1 MPSRRLSW
9 IWIST
14 SAAMIDRPSPNH
26 NARTAPI
33 RCVVLHN
40 DASPKESATLS
51 WTGTPDSK
59 VSYHVLVGRDGTCYR
74 LVPDQR
80 RAWAV
85 GKSAWRGVTDVNGV
99 SLNLAFSN
107 RNDGKE
113 PLTDAQIAQAK
124 NVIASWRQ
132 RWRIEDVTT
141 HAITARPIGRKHDP
155 ESAPNFRLE
164 TFL

>member
-1 MPSRRLSW
+1 
-9 IWIST
+9 
-14 SAAMIDRPSPNH
+14 MIERPSPNH
-26 NARTAPI
+26 NARSHPI
-33 RCVVLHN
+33 RLICLHA

-51 WTGTPDSK
+51 WTASPKSQ

-74 LVPDQR
+74 IVDDTR

-113 PLTDAQIAQAK
+113 LLTPAQVISAK
-124 NVIASWRQ
+124 QVIADWRAKWQ
-132 RWRIEDVTT
+132 IEDVTT
-141 HAITARPIGRKHDP
+141 HKIVARPVGRKHDP
-155 ESAPNFRLE
+155 EAAPNFFLE
-164 TFL
+164 DYA